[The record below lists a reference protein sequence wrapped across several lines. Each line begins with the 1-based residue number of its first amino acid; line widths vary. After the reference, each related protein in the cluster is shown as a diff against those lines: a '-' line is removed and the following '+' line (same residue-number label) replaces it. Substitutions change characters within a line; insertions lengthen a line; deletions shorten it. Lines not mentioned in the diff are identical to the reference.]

1 MIRRV
6 NRKFSNIAVPAV
18 FDRLCFYE
26 EVNLGRD
33 LDTWIED
40 ESCHDLAQHV
50 KQVSWVW
57 PKALTRVGQGFLA
70 RATAARALF
79 PKLNTMRVRLQD
91 QPKISDDRWYNDE
104 DDEEEDDE
112 EDDKDNKGRFCSF
125 LLCKPA
131 VAHIDAIEA
140 DYLVLDDF
148 YISESKRRQ
157 LEISNAAN
165 RYVKKLRLSFSD
177 DIEDEYDCE
186 YIDHIAWCLQRL
198 HALQQLELDFGHP
211 RGNMSALSIATCVLI
226 PYGT

>member
-104 DDEEEDDE
+104 DDEEEDMKKMIKITRADFAPS
-112 EDDKDNKGRFCSF
+112 FCANPLSHTSTR
-125 LLCKPA
+125 L
-131 VAHIDAIEA
+131 
-140 DYLVLDDF
+140 
-148 YISESKRRQ
+148 KRTTVR
-157 LEISNAAN
+157 
-165 RYVKKLRLSFSD
+165 VKKSRRFRRTTPPRCFVYYLTRDILTMLRPILAP
-177 DIEDEYDCE
+177 I
-186 YIDHIAWCLQRL
+186 CLNARRRS
-198 HALQQLELDFGHP
+198 EVNNRKKGVVI
-211 RGNMSALSIATCVLI
+211 RRYLI
-226 PYGT
+226 G